1 MLFLFHKYFVILR
14 TETNKAKY
22 MMKTRSLFTILF
34 CCVAAVCVTSCIN
47 NDDDDN
53 SSQALTKAEIAQCY
67 MTVGGNYTGD
77 LLYLTTSAD
86 DMTEDVDTL
95 VGKWNIPT
103 DSTLII
109 TDFPSK
115 VLAEYVSYPGLKEAL
130 AEAPDQVIKC
140 RIQFVEKSPVQFL
153 VNPYVLEYTLHYGDG
168 DHQVRVAFYINNIY
182 SFGTFD
188 ATSREL
194 MLKIIPGALYVDGKE
209 TSYFT
214 PSQIVFVAKKSNG

>member
-77 LLYLTTSAD
+77 LFYLTTSAD
-86 DMTEDVDTL
+86 GMTENIDTL
-95 VGKWNIPT
+95 VGK
-103 DSTLII
+103 
-109 TDFPSK
+109 
-115 VLAEYVSYPGLKEAL
+115 
-130 AEAPDQVIKC
+130 
-140 RIQFVEKSPVQFL
+140 
-153 VNPYVLEYTLHYGDG
+153 EYTLHYEDG
-168 DHQVRVAFYINNIY
+168 DHLVRVVFYINNIY

>member
-77 LLYLTTSAD
+77 LFYLTTSAD
-86 DMTEDVDTL
+86 GITESIDTL

-109 TDFPSK
+109 TEFPSK
-115 VLAEYVSYPGLKEAL
+115 VLAESVSYSGLKEAL
-130 AEAPDQVIKC
+130 AEAPNQVIQC
-140 RIQFVEKSPVQFL
+140 RIQFVEKSPVEFL
-153 VNPYVLEYTLHYGDG
+153 VNPYALEYTLHYEDG
-168 DHQVRVAFYINNIY
+168 DHLVRVVFYINNIY

-214 PSQIVFVAKKSNG
+214 PSQIVFVAKKSNS

>member
-77 LLYLTTSAD
+77 LFHLTTSAD
-86 DMTEDVDTL
+86 GMTENIDTL

-109 TDFPSK
+109 TEFPSK
-115 VLAEYVSYPGLKEAL
+115 VLAESVSYSGLKEAL
-130 AEAPDQVIKC
+130 AEAPNQVIQC
-140 RIQFVEKSPVQFL
+140 RIQFVEKSPVEFL
-153 VNPYVLEYTLHYGDG
+153 VNPYALEYTLHYEDG
-168 DHQVRVAFYINNIY
+168 DHLVRVVFYINNIY